1 MLRRT
6 VENEKDQDQYF
17 GIYSLQSMATL
28 HWAQPI
34 LSFIIVIEI
43 CIAMISQAKRI
54 IKKQN
59 VQTNLNINVAWEKFH
74 T

>member
-17 GIYSLQSMATL
+17 GIYNLQSMATL

-43 CIAMISQAKRI
+43 CIAMIS
-54 IKKQN
+54 KQSSQLKLSKN
-59 VQTNLNINVAWEKFH
+59 KMSKQT
-74 T
+74 